1 MVRLDD
7 NVEDILAV
15 MDRHGVEHLA
25 VIDPDEARR
34 VVGMVSRAD
43 ILAAHNRALMV
54 HKEYNSS
61 DHD

>member
-1 MVRLDD
+1 M
-7 NVEDILAV
+7 E
-15 MDRHGVEHLA
+15 RHGVEHLA
-25 VIDPDEARR
+25 VIDHDAERR

-54 HKEYNSS
+54 HKDYKSS